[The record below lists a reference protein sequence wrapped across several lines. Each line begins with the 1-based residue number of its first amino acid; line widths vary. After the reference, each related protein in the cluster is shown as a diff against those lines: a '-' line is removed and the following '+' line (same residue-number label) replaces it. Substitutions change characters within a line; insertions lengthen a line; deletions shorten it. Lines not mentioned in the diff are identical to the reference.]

1 MVNDTSHTRE
11 LDALSTV
18 LLIAMFIC
26 AWVPA
31 WSSVGNWV
39 ETLGEEEDRLRL
51 TSATTVACF
60 VTGVLFSSW
69 LWLLLLLII
78 LLAVDTFIIDVIR
91 KQSRPKYGDLIH
103 ITFRALAKGPVAG
116 SLVVSIVVTFLFA
129 WIAMQRVLARH
140 SRQTPSHV
148 RKADY
153 ATVIR
158 QSLVLNLGLVVVTL
172 FVCGTASS

>member
-1 MVNDTSHTRE
+1 MVNVSSQMVE

-31 WSSVGNWV
+31 FSSVENWV
-39 ETLGEEEDRLRL
+39 KTLDEEV
-51 TSATTVACF
+51 TGATTVACF
-60 VTGVLFSSW
+60 VTGVLFTLW
-69 LWLLLLLII
+69 LWLLLLLVV
-78 LLAVDTFIIDVIR
+78 LLAVNTFIIDVIR
-91 KQSRPKYGDLIH
+91 KQSRPKYGDLIS
-103 ITFRALAKGPVAG
+103 ITFRALAKGPVAV

-140 SRQTPSHV
+140 SRQTPSHI
-148 RKADY
+148 RKASY
-153 ATVIR
+153 ATVVR
-158 QSLVLNLGLVVVTL
+158 QSLVLNLVLVVVTL